1 MEIEII
7 ILLAS
12 SLGAQISNVA
22 RDASDTVEVQLRRL
36 FELNYDLFWL
46 VFIIENLNKTPTK
59 TNLNELSFRDEIF
72 DWVKDH
78 QKPIGG

>member
-36 FELNYDLFWL
+36 FELNYDLF
-46 VFIIENLNKTPTK
+46 
-59 TNLNELSFRDEIF
+59 
-72 DWVKDH
+72 
-78 QKPIGG
+78 